1 VSFPPTP
8 RRPDAVAAPRLPP
21 RADIPGRPDAPH
33 RPDPPR
39 ARPKRWIG
47 ALAIVSVVALVGLG
61 VVVLTAVVPDVVAGT
76 SGGALTAPGAGY
88 AFLDTRTESGRTVP
102 VRWNPCEPIQYQVN
116 MDGAPPD
123 GLDEVQRATSRV
135 RDATGIDF
143 TFDGTTRRTLRETA
157 HDHFYSDGVTG
168 TYDPVLIAWV
178 PHRAMV
184 RFTNEQDVL
193 AFAHPEL
200 GESTRSDQ
208 WVSGWV
214 VVDSGGRFE
223 DSGRY
228 SLELVLMHEL
238 GHIVGL
244 AHVKDPGELM
254 FSDQGAPDTRPYQM
268 DDWGSGDL
276 EGLEKV
282 GVDQGCMDHVDVAP

>member
-1 VSFPPTP
+1 VSFPSTP
-8 RRPDAVAAPRLPP
+8 RRPDAVPAPRLPP

-33 RPDPPR
+33 RPDR
-39 ARPKRWIG
+39 HHASRQRWI
-47 ALAIVSVVALVGLG
+47 APLAIVSVVAMFGLG
-61 VVVLTAVVPDVVAGT
+61 VVVLAAVVPDVVAGT

-88 AFLDTRTESGRTVP
+88 AFLDTRTEAGRTVP
-102 VRWNPCEPIQYQVN
+102 VRWNPCEPIQYEVN
-116 MDGAPPD
+116 MGGAPLD
-123 GLDEVQRATSRV
+123 AVDEVQRATSRV
-135 RDATGIDF
+135 TGATGIDF
-143 TFDGTTRRTLRETA
+143 TFDGTTQRTLVQTA
-157 HDHFYSDGVTG
+157 HDQFYSDGVTG
-168 TYDPVLIAWV
+168 TYDPVLIAWI

-244 AHVKDPGELM
+244 AHVKAPDELM
-254 FSDQGAPDTRPYQM
+254 FSGQDAGDARPYQM
-268 DDWGSGDL
+268 DDWGPGDL
-276 EGLEKV
+276 RGLEQV
-282 GVDQGCMDHVDVAP
+282 GADQGCMDHVDVAP